1 MRLPAAGGEEEAGE
15 EEKGTKGGL
24 MFFRL
29 LLAGILATTM
39 ASAQRGG
46 GGKNAA
52 SGPII
57 PMNSQPDKL
66 TTISDNLK
74 LDKDQKKLVKTILDE
89 GQKEAAPLRD
99 EAVKS
104 RQAIGEAVVTGKSQ
118 DQIDQLVKSHAAIE
132 SQMAGI
138 EMKTFV
144 KIYQG
149 LDKDQQPRAQVLFQM
164 MNGIF
169 KGKNWNE

>member
-1 MRLPAAGGEEEAGE
+1 
-15 EEKGTKGGL
+15 

-29 LLAGILATTM
+29 LLAGILAATL

-46 GGKNAA
+46 GGKGA
-52 SGPII
+52 SSAPI
-57 PMNSQPDKL
+57 MMGNTPDKL
-66 TTISDNLK
+66 AMLTDTFK
-74 LDKDQKKLVKTILDE
+74 LNKDQKKLVKTVLDE
-89 GQKEAAPLRD
+89 GQKDATPLRD
-99 EAVKS
+99 EAIKS
-104 RQAIGEAVVTGKSQ
+104 RLAIGEAVSAGKSQ

-138 EMKTFV
+138 EMKAFV

>member
-1 MRLPAAGGEEEAGE
+1 
-15 EEKGTKGGL
+15 
-24 MFFRL
+24 
-29 LLAGILATTM
+29 
-39 ASAQRGG
+39 
-46 GGKNAA
+46 
-52 SGPII
+52 
-57 PMNSQPDKL
+57 MNSQPDKL
-66 TTISDNLK
+66 TIISDNLK

-169 KGKNWNE
+169 KGKDWNE

>member
-1 MRLPAAGGEEEAGE
+1 
-15 EEKGTKGGL
+15 

-46 GGKNAA
+46 GKNAA

-66 TTISDNLK
+66 TILSDNLK

-104 RQAIGEAVVTGKSQ
+104 RQAIGEAVATGKSQ

-138 EMKTFV
+138 EMKAFAR
-144 KIYQG
+144 IYKE
-149 LDKDQQPRAQVLFQM
+149 LDKDQQPRAQILFQM
-164 MNGIF
+164 MSGIF
-169 KGKNWNE
+169 KN